1 VLIDKDFKV
10 VGLRELVRPFRITM
24 PNRKAESV
32 IELPAHSIF
41 RSRTQIGDQL
51 TIERYEPKKPRPE
64 ETDTVLAGPP
74 QPDDLTSLMSRN
86 PVVPIAPRRE
96 DGERPR
102 TNFAG
107 KVH

>member
-1 VLIDKDFKV
+1 
-10 VGLRELVRPFRITM
+10 M
-24 PNRKAESV
+24 PNGKAESV

-74 QPDDLTSLMSRN
+74 KADDLTSPLSRS
-86 PVVPIAPRRE
+86 PVVPIAPQRE
-96 DGERPR
+96 DGERLR
-102 TNFAG
+102 SNFAG
-107 KVH
+107 KVHGAHLPAWPARGLD